1 MHFRTI
7 QLIRELA
14 LAYLTLVGFLLLA
27 YFLVG
32 ATTPFVP
39 ERYGLFHGFSRWPQ
53 LSGTLVP
60 AVIILYGIMGW
71 LTITALAKLGGRL
84 PRRKD
89 VFFYLISSAVFLLC
103 YLILFVCVYLAIQP
117 ITAHMRATAI
127 TEIPLLTVYGTALLV
142 IGIGWKFLTFVRLRT
157 RIRYFRLS
165 EPSLS
170 PRSFIA
176 GFRGPDT
183 LFQFGYF
190 LLVLFVIGILP
201 IGLLLTGALLQH
213 PLILAA
219 SIIVG
224 LAVFSYGYFFLLVQ
238 IWNRTGIGKKKDKKA
253 APRPVEKKG
262 KPKAPRPK
270 QKPGN
275 KRKGEDQLPPSE
287 END

>member
-7 QLIRELA
+7 QLMREIA
-14 LAYLTLVGFLLLA
+14 LSYLTFVGLLLLA

-32 ATTPFVP
+32 ANTPFAP
-39 ERYGLFHGFSRWPQ
+39 ERYGLIHAFSRWPH
-53 LSGTLVP
+53 LSGTLTP
-60 AVIILYGIMGW
+60 AVILLYGIMGW

-89 VFFYLISSAVFLLC
+89 VFFYLISSAVFLAC
-103 YLILFVCVYLAIQP
+103 YLILLVGVYLAIRP
-117 ITAHMRATAI
+117 ITTHLRATAI
-127 TEIPLLTVYGTALLV
+127 TEIPLLLVYGAALLI
-142 IGIGWKFLTFVRLRT
+142 IGFGWKFLTFVKLRS

-170 PRSFIA
+170 PRVYVA

-183 LFQFGYF
+183 LLNFGYF
-190 LLVLFVIGILP
+190 LIVIFVIGVLP

-219 SIIVG
+219 AIITG

-238 IWNRTGIGKKKDKKA
+238 IWNRTDIGKKKDRKSGKK
-253 APRPVEKKG
+253 PDEKSG
-262 KPKAPRPK
+262 KPKTERSK
-270 QKPGN
+270 QKAVN
-275 KRKGEDQLPPSE
+275 KKKGEDLLPPSE